1 MWHSGATAGNAANLI
16 MGINGNLLA
25 IGGGEVFWNSNK
37 HETVALPA
45 AASANNMLDWDINP
59 KENVNGWRFNIGIP
73 DYETMETY
81 TLYLCLLL
89 MSLNLICGAY
99 FCCCKKKAKH
109 QYKVVS
115 MINTAAEDDTTDIEI
130 NKEVAQFLK

>member
-1 MWHSGATAGNAANLI
+1 
-16 MGINGNLLA
+16 MGLA

-99 FCCCKKKAKH
+99 FCCCCCCCCWCCCCCCCCWCCCCWC
-109 QYKVVS
+109 Y
-115 MINTAAEDDTTDIEI
+115 
-130 NKEVAQFLK
+130 